1 MDFALMIESILP
13 ILGGARLTIL
23 LVTLSLAMGFVLA
36 IITALIRR
44 SRITWLSRLVRI
56 YVFVIRGTPLLVQL
70 FLIYYGLGQFAWIR
84 ESFLWPVL
92 QKPFWCAIIALTINT
107 TAYGS
112 EIIRGGLEAVSW
124 GEIEAAKSIGMSGF
138 LQFRRIIFPIAIRQA
153 LPAYGNEVILMV
165 KATSLAST
173 ITIMEMT
180 GVANVIMAENY
191 RPLEAFIV
199 AGSIYLLIN
208 FIMTR
213 IIQIIEWRLSG
224 HLRPPKFIPVGTH

>member
-1 MDFALMIESILP
+1 MDFTLMIQSILP

-23 LVTLSLAMGFVLA
+23 LVTLSLTTGFVLA

-44 SRITWLSRLVRI
+44 SRYTWLSRLVRL

-124 GEIEAAKSIGMSGF
+124 DEIEAAKSIGMSGF

-191 RPLEAFIV
+191 RPLEAFMV

-224 HLRPPKFIPVGTH
+224 HLRPPKFSPVGTH